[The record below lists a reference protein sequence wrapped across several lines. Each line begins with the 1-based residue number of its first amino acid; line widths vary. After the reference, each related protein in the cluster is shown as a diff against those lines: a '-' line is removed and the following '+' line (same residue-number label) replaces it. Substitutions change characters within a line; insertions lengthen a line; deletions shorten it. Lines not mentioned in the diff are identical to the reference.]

1 MSSKDKTN
9 EFVLVDKSNPMFVF
23 SEIFQGCSKSLVEIS
38 TVRGVGSQLSE
49 LSKVPVVGLEL
60 PLQEAAKAH
69 VEVCSDICWT

>member
-9 EFVLVDKSNPMFVF
+9 EFVLFDKSNPMFVF
-23 SEIFQGCSKSLVEIS
+23 SEIFQGSKSLVEIS
-38 TVRGVGSQLSE
+38 TVRGVGSQLSK

-69 VEVCSDICWT
+69 VEVRWDICWT